1 MALLDSFKANKAISV
16 VLAHNQV
23 SASELKDAVV
33 KIKRIGES
41 TIPKLISA
49 IAESPNNKP
58 LENLLLNFIDNQTLP
73 YYMDALADEDK
84 TIVTHVMQLLSKSE
98 KYDPN
103 RLIQLFEDPEIHKN
117 VLVQILN
124 SHKQSLNSNKL
135 FEALDKVDKKIRV
148 LIFKVLEDIVQDSM
162 VPKLLVYAES
172 KDPNTRLHVARL
184 LAKFSTEQVRDKLF
198 QLLKDNHN
206 EIRLTALDGLGKM
219 KIPVSAREICP
230 SLRDPNLTIQAK
242 AIDTLV
248 KIEDPNI
255 VKYLVGI
262 LQDESEYIRRAA
274 VEVLNEVADPRAI
287 KDLLS
292 AMRDQDWWVKV
303 RAADALGSI
312 GGPKVVE
319 AVLGLLNDDDEFLRR
334 TAVEI
339 LNSIKDERAVDYLI
353 NALDDEDWWVRERA
367 ADALAKLG
375 SERAIPALVE
385 MLEQQP
391 ESAKIAIRALTEI
404 GNPEAINPLISKLQE
419 NDVSLKKHI
428 IEALGELSD
437 HQHSENIEN
446 ALKQVQ
452 ETSDEDIRQVASTTL
467 DTVIAK
473 NRFLAGKRK
482 HSDTEST
489 LGDNEEKTDST
500 KKQSS
505 ISDAALKH
513 IDPAM
518 LKPGMVLSDRYEIIK
533 HIGKGAFGFVIL
545 VKDRMVNEEII
556 LKFLNPQMATD
567 ESVIQRFVYELR
579 YTRKITH
586 PNVIRIYD
594 FLTFG
599 KSYAISMEYFESHSL
614 SYEVKNKLTTDLKR
628 NIKIIIDICN
638 GLLIAHNANVVHRDI
653 KPANILVDKN
663 NVVKIVDFGLAAAA
677 SQGDARITKSGILVG
692 TPTYMAPE
700 QVRGRKIDTRT
711 DIYSLGIVMYEMFTG
726 RPPFKEKDHMATLF
740 KHVEGKAVPPKEK
753 NPRINDELNDIIMHA
768 IHVDPTQRYQHIN
781 ELSKDLQN
789 LLDKGIY

>member
-23 SASELKDAVV
+23 SASELKNAVV
-33 KIKRIGES
+33 KIKSIGES

-49 IAESPNNKP
+49 IADSSNNKP

-73 YYMDALADEDK
+73 YYIDALADEDK
-84 TIVTHVMQLLSKSE
+84 TIVTHVMHLLSKSQ

-124 SHKQSLNSNKL
+124 SHKESLNSDKL
-135 FEALDKVDKKIRV
+135 FQALEKVDKNIRI
-148 LIFKVLEDIVQDSM
+148 LIFKVLEGIVQETM
-162 VPKLLVYAES
+162 VPKLLAYADS
-172 KDPNTRLHVARL
+172 KDPNTRLHIARL
-184 LAKFSTEQVRDKLF
+184 LAKFSIEQVRDKLL
-198 QLLKDNHN
+198 QLLKDKHN
-206 EIRLTALDGLGKM
+206 EIRLAALDGLGKM

-230 SLRDPNLTIQAK
+230 ALKDPNLTVQTR
-242 AIDTLV
+242 AIETLV
-248 KIEDPNI
+248 KIEDPDI
-255 VKYLVGI
+255 VRYLVEI

-274 VEVLNEVADPRAI
+274 VEVLNEVADPSSI
-287 KDLLS
+287 KDLLH

-319 AVLGLLNDDDEFLRR
+319 AVLELLNNEDDFFRR

-339 LNSIKDERAVDYLI
+339 LNSIKDERAIDYLI
-353 NALDDEDWWVRERA
+353 NALNDKDWWVRERA

-375 SERAIPALVE
+375 SDRAIPALLK
-385 MLEQQP
+385 MLDEQP
-391 ESAKIAIRALTEI
+391 ESAKIAIRALTDI
-404 GNPEAINPLISKLQE
+404 GNTDAIAPLISKLQE
-419 NDVSLKKHI
+419 SDLSLKKHI

-437 HQHSENIEN
+437 HQHSKNIES
-446 ALKQVQ
+446 ALNQVL
-452 ETSDEDIRQVASTTL
+452 ETDDEDIRQIASATL
-467 DTVIAK
+467 DTIIAK
-473 NRFLAGKRK
+473 NRFMANRTSDTDSRSAVNSGGEKTAISQQQPLAG
-482 HSDTEST
+482 TAI
-489 LGDNEEKTDST
+489 
-500 KKQSS
+500 QQ
-505 ISDAALKH
+505 

-518 LKPGMVLSDRYEIIK
+518 LKPGMIMSDRYEIIK

-545 VKDRMVNEEII
+545 VKDKMVNEEII

-567 ESVIQRFVYELR
+567 ESVIQRFIYELR

-599 KSYAISMEYFESHSL
+599 KSYAISMEYFDSHSL
-614 SYEVKNKLTTDLKR
+614 SYEVKNKLTNDIKR

-638 GLLIAHNANVVHRDI
+638 GLNIAHKVKVVHRDI

-663 NVVKIVDFGLAAAA
+663 NIVKIVDFGLAAAA

-740 KHVEGKAVPPKEK
+740 KHVEG
-753 NPRINDELNDIIMHA
+753 NPTPAREMNSKIDEELNNIIMHA
-768 IHVDPTQRYQHIN
+768 IHVDPTQRYQHID
-781 ELSKDLQN
+781 ELARDLKTLSDKDT
-789 LLDKGIY
+789 Y

>member
-33 KIKRIGES
+33 KIKSIGES
-41 TIPKLISA
+41 TIPKLIAA

-73 YYMDALADEDK
+73 YYMDALTDEDK
-84 TIVTHVMQLLSKSE
+84 TIVTHVMRLLSKSQ

-103 RLIQLFEDPEIHKN
+103 RLIHLFEDPEIHKN

-124 SHKQSLNSNKL
+124 SHTESLNSNKL
-135 FEALDKVDKKIRV
+135 FEALDKVDKKVRV
-148 LIFKVLEDIVQDSM
+148 LIFKVLEDIVQESM
-162 VPKLLVYAES
+162 VPKLLIYAES

-184 LAKFSTEQVRDKLF
+184 LAKFSIEQVRDKLLH
-198 QLLKDNHN
+198 LLKDNHN
-206 EIRLTALDGLGKM
+206 EIRLAALDGLGKM
-219 KIPVSAREICP
+219 KIPVPAREICP
-230 SLRDPNLTIQAK
+230 SLKDPNLTIQAR

-255 VKYLVGI
+255 VKYLVEI

-339 LNSIKDERAVDYLI
+339 LNSIKDERTVDYLI

-375 SERAIPALVE
+375 SERAIPALIK
-385 MLEQQP
+385 MLDQQP
-391 ESAKIAIRALTEI
+391 ESAKIAVRALSEI
-404 GNPEAINPLISKLQE
+404 GNADAIEPLISKLQE
-419 NDVSLKKHI
+419 SDVSLKKHI
-428 IEALGELSD
+428 IEALGELSS
-437 HQHSENIEN
+437 HQHSENIES
-446 ALKQVQ
+446 ALRQVQ
-452 ETSDEDIRQVASTTL
+452 ETSDEDVRQVASATL
-467 DTVIAK
+467 DTVIAR
-473 NRFLAGKRK
+473 NRFVASGSSGTGSESTIDTSREQSASSQQGPLAG
-482 HSDTEST
+482 
-489 LGDNEEKTDST
+489 
-500 KKQSS
+500 SS
-505 ISDAALKH
+505 MQH

-518 LKPGMVLSDRYEIIK
+518 LKPGMLLNDRYEIIK

-545 VKDRMVNEEII
+545 VNDKMVNEEII

-599 KSYAISMEYFESHSL
+599 KSYAISMEYFDSHSL
-614 SYEVKNKLTTDLKR
+614 SYEVKNKLTGDFQR
-628 NIKIIIDICN
+628 SIKMFIDICN
-638 GLLIAHNANVVHRDI
+638 GLSIAHKVGVVHRDI
-653 KPANILVDKN
+653 KPANLLVDKN

-677 SQGDARITKSGILVG
+677 SQGDSRVTKSGILVG

-740 KHVEGKAVPPKEK
+740 KHVEGKATPVKEM
-753 NPRINDELNDIIMHA
+753 NPEINDELNDIIMHA
-768 IHVDPTQRYQHIN
+768 IHVDPTQRYQHID
-781 ELSKDLQN
+781 ELARDLQT
-789 LLDKGIY
+789 LYDKGVY

>member
-33 KIKRIGES
+33 QIKRIGES
-41 TIPKLISA
+41 TIPKLIAA
-49 IAESPNNKP
+49 IADSPGNKP
-58 LENLLLNFIDNQTLP
+58 LENLLLNFLDNQTLP

-84 TIVTHVMQLLSKSE
+84 TIVTHVMRLLAKSE

-103 RLIQLFEDPEIHKN
+103 RLIALFEDPEIHKN

-162 VPKLLVYAES
+162 VPKLLKYAES

-184 LAKFSTEQVRDKLF
+184 LSKFSLEQVRDKLIS
-198 QLLKDNHN
+198 LLRDSHN

-230 SLRDPNLTIQAK
+230 SLKDPNLTIQAK
-242 AIDTLV
+242 AIETLV
-248 KIEDPNI
+248 KINDPDI
-255 VKYLVGI
+255 VKYLVEI
-262 LQDESEYIRRAA
+262 LKDESEYIRRAA

-287 KDLLS
+287 KDLLG

-319 AVLGLLNDDDEFLRR
+319 AVLGLLNDEDEFLRR

-339 LNSIKDERAVDYLI
+339 LNSIKDERAIDYLI
-353 NALDDEDWWVRERA
+353 DALGDDDWWVRERA
-367 ADALAKLG
+367 ADALAKLK
-375 SERAIPALVE
+375 SERAIPALVA
-385 MLEQQP
+385 MLDQQP
-391 ESAKIAIRALTEI
+391 QSAKIAVRALSEI
-404 GNPEAINPLISKLQE
+404 GNSEAVKPLIDKLQHS
-419 NDVSLKKHI
+419 DASLKKHI

-437 HQHSENIEN
+437 QRHSANVES
-446 ALKQVQ
+446 ALKQVMD
-452 ETSDEDIRQVASTTL
+452 EGDEDIRQAASSTL
-467 DTVIAK
+467 NTVIAR
-473 NRFLAGKRK
+473 NRFVASNPSMADSASTLPGKPRAEGARAQ
-482 HSDTEST
+482 EST
-489 LGDNEEKTDST
+489 SEAEV
-500 KKQSS
+500 QR
-505 ISDAALKH
+505 

-518 LKPGMVLSDRYEIIK
+518 LKPGMVLSDRYEVIK

-567 ESVIQRFVYELR
+567 ESVIQRFVHELR

-586 PNVIRIYD
+586 ANVIRIYD

-599 KSYAISMEYFESHSL
+599 KSYAISMEYFDSHSL
-614 SYEVKNKLTTDLKR
+614 SHEIKNRLMSDFRR
-628 NIKIIIDICN
+628 NIRILIDICK
-638 GLLIAHNANVVHRDI
+638 GLSIAHKAGVVHRDI

-677 SQGDARITKSGILVG
+677 SQGDSRITKSGILVG

-740 KHVEGKAVPPKEK
+740 KHVEGKAVPAMERNDK
-753 NPRINDELNDIIMHA
+753 INEELNRIIMRA
-768 IHVDPTQRYQHIN
+768 IHVDPTQRYQHIE
-781 ELSKDLQN
+781 ELEKDLQA
-789 LLDKGIY
+789 LYDKGVY

>member
-23 SASELKDAVV
+23 SAGELKDAVV
-33 KIKRIGES
+33 KIKSIGES

-73 YYMDALADEDK
+73 FYMDALADEDK
-84 TIVTHVMQLLSKSE
+84 TIVTHVMRLLSKSQ

-103 RLIQLFEDPEIHKN
+103 RLIHLFEDPEIHKN

-124 SHKQSLNSNKL
+124 SHTESLNSNKL
-135 FEALDKVDKKIRV
+135 FEALDKVDKKVRV
-148 LIFKVLEDIVQDSM
+148 LIFKVLEDIVQESM
-162 VPKLLVYAES
+162 VPKLLIYAES
-172 KDPNTRLHVARL
+172 KDPNTRLHVTRL
-184 LAKFSTEQVRDKLF
+184 LAKFSIEQVRDKLLH
-198 QLLKDNHN
+198 LLKDNHN
-206 EIRLTALDGLGKM
+206 EIRLAALDGLGKM
-219 KIPVSAREICP
+219 KIPVSAREVCP
-230 SLRDPNLTIQAK
+230 SLKDPNLTIQAR

-255 VKYLVGI
+255 VKYLVEI

-287 KDLLS
+287 KDLLG

-375 SERAIPALVE
+375 SERAIPALVK
-385 MLEQQP
+385 MLNQQP
-391 ESAKIAIRALTEI
+391 ESAKIAIRALSEI
-404 GNPEAINPLISKLQE
+404 GNAEAIEPLISKLQE
-419 NDVSLKKHI
+419 SDISLKKHI
-428 IEALGELSD
+428 IEALGELSS
-437 HQHSENIEN
+437 HQHSENIES
-446 ALKQVQ
+446 ALKKMQ
-452 ETSDEDIRQVASTTL
+452 ETSNEEVRQVASATL
-467 DTVIAK
+467 DTVIAR
-473 NRFLAGKRK
+473 NRFVASRTSSTDSESTIDTGKEQISSSQQGPLAG
-482 HSDTEST
+482 
-489 LGDNEEKTDST
+489 
-500 KKQSS
+500 SS
-505 ISDAALKH
+505 MQH

-518 LKPGMVLSDRYEIIK
+518 LKSGMLLNDRYEIIR

-545 VKDRMVNEEII
+545 VKDKMVNEEII

-599 KSYAISMEYFESHSL
+599 KSYAISMEFFESHSL
-614 SYEVKNKLTTDLKR
+614 SHEVKNKLTGDFKR
-628 NIKIIIDICN
+628 NIKIFIDICN
-638 GLLIAHNANVVHRDI
+638 GLSIAHKVGVVHRDI
-653 KPANILVDKN
+653 KPANLLVDKN

-677 SQGDARITKSGILVG
+677 SQGDSRITKSGILVG

-740 KHVEGKAVPPKEK
+740 KHVEGKATPVKEMNPK
-753 NPRINDELNDIIMHA
+753 INDELNDIIMHA

-781 ELSKDLQN
+781 ELARDLQT
-789 LLDKGIY
+789 LYDKDVY

>member
-16 VLAHNQV
+16 VLSHNQV
-23 SASELKDAVV
+23 SASELKEAVV
-33 KIKRIGES
+33 KIKSIGES

-49 IAESPNNKP
+49 IAESSNNKP
-58 LENLLLNFIDNQTLP
+58 LENLLLNFLDNQTLP

-84 TIVTHVMQLLSKSE
+84 SIVTHVMRLLSKSD

-117 VLVQILN
+117 VLIQILN
-124 SHKQSLNSNKL
+124 SHKESINSNKL
-135 FEALDKVDKKIRV
+135 FETLDKVDKKIRV
-148 LIFKVLEDIVQDSM
+148 LIFKVLEGIVQDSM
-162 VPKLLVYAES
+162 VPKLLSYAES

-184 LAKFSTEQVRDKLF
+184 LAQFSTEQVRDKLF
-198 QLLKDNHN
+198 HLLKDNHN

-230 SLRDPNLTIQAK
+230 SLKDPNLTIQAK

-248 KIEDPNI
+248 KTKDPNV
-255 VKYLVGI
+255 VKYLVTI

-287 KDLLS
+287 KDLLG

-319 AVLGLLNDDDEFLRR
+319 AVLELLNDEDEFLRR

-353 NALDDEDWWVRERA
+353 NALNDNDWWVRERA
-367 ADALAKLG
+367 ADALAKLN
-375 SERAIPALVE
+375 SERATPALIK
-385 MLEQQP
+385 MLDEQP
-391 ESAKIAIRALTEI
+391 ESAKIAIRALSEI
-404 GNPEAINPLISKLQE
+404 GDAEAIEPLISKLQE
-419 NDVSLKKHI
+419 SDASLKKHI

-437 HQHSENIEN
+437 QQHSANIET
-446 ALKQVQ
+446 ALKQVLATQ
-452 ETSDEDIRQVASTTL
+452 DEDIKQVASATL
-467 DTVIAK
+467 NTVISR
-473 NRFLAGKRK
+473 NRFVANNSK
-482 HSDTEST
+482 STNSEST
-489 LGDNEEKTDST
+489 LVTNTNTENRSQQE
-500 KKQSS
+500 Q
-505 ISDAALKH
+505 ISDATVQH

-518 LKPGMVLSDRYEIIK
+518 LKAGMVLNDRYEIIK

-545 VKDRMVNEEII
+545 VKDKIVNEDII

-599 KSYAISMEYFESHSL
+599 KSYAISMEYFDSHSL
-614 SYEVKNKLTTDLKR
+614 SYEVKNKLMADFAR

-638 GLLIAHNANVVHRDI
+638 GLIIAHNANVVHRDI
-653 KPANILVDKN
+653 KPANLLVDKN

-677 SQGDARITKSGILVG
+677 SQGDSRITKSGILVG

-711 DIYSLGIVMYEMFTG
+711 DIYSLGIVMYEIFTG

-740 KHVEGKAVPPKEK
+740 KHVEGKATPAKEK
-753 NPRINDELNDIIMHA
+753 NPKINDELNEIIMHA
-768 IHVDPTQRYQHIN
+768 IHVDPTKRYQHID
-781 ELSKDLQN
+781 ELGKDLQT
-789 LLDKGIY
+789 LYDKEIY

>member
-1 MALLDSFKANKAISV
+1 MALLDSYKANKAISI
-16 VLAHNQV
+16 VLAYNQV
-23 SASELKDAVV
+23 SAGELKNAVV
-33 KIKRIGES
+33 KIKNIGES

-49 IAESPNNKP
+49 ISDSHNNKP
-58 LENLLLNFIDNQTLP
+58 LENLLINFLDNQTLP
-73 YYMDALADEDK
+73 YYIDALADEDK
-84 TIVTHVMQLLSKSE
+84 SIVTHIMRLLIKSE

-117 VLVQILN
+117 VLVQIL
-124 SHKQSLNSNKL
+124 STHKQSLNSNKL
-135 FEALDKVDKKIRV
+135 FESLDKVDKKTRILV
-148 LIFKVLEDIVQDSM
+148 FKVLEDIVQDSM
-162 VPKLLVYAES
+162 IPKLLVYAES
-172 KDPNTRLHVARL
+172 KDPGTRLHVARL
-184 LAKFSTEQVRDKLF
+184 LARFSTEQVRDKLL
-198 QLLKDNHN
+198 QLLKDPHN

-219 KIPVSAREICP
+219 KIPVPAREICP
-230 SLRDPNLTIQAK
+230 ALKDPNLTIQAK
-242 AIDTLV
+242 AIETLV
-248 KIEDPNI
+248 KIEDPSV
-255 VKYLVGI
+255 VKYLVEI

-339 LNSIKDERAVDYLI
+339 LNSIKDERAVDFLI
-353 NALDDEDWWVRERA
+353 NALEDQDWWVRERA

-375 SERAIPALVE
+375 SDRAIPALVE
-385 MLEQQP
+385 MLDQQP
-391 ESAKIAIRALTEI
+391 DSAKIAIRALTEI
-404 GNPEAINPLISKLQE
+404 GNTDAISPLISKLQE
-419 NDVSLKKHI
+419 NDVSLKKNI

-437 HQHSENIEN
+437 HQHAEDIES

-452 ETSDEDIRQVASTTL
+452 ESSDEDVRQIASTTL

-473 NRFLAGKRK
+473 NRFLAGKRSNASSGSRSTTTTEK
-482 HSDTEST
+482 SDSSLQKTST
-489 LGDNEEKTDST
+489 
-500 KKQSS
+500 
-505 ISDAALKH
+505 SDATVSH

-518 LKPGMVLSDRYEIIK
+518 LKPGMVLSDRYEIVK

-614 SYEVKNKLTTDLKR
+614 SYEVKNKLTTDINR

-638 GLLIAHNANVVHRDI
+638 GLKIAHNNNVVHRDI

-677 SQGDARITKSGILVG
+677 SQGDSRITKSGILVG

-740 KHVEGKAVPPKEK
+740 KHVEGNATPAKEK
-753 NPRINDELNDIIMHA
+753 NPKISDELNDIIMHA
-768 IHVDPTQRYQHIN
+768 IHVDPTLRYQQID
-781 ELSKDLQN
+781 ELGNDLQA
-789 LLDKGIY
+789 LLDKETN

>member
-33 KIKRIGES
+33 QIKRIGES
-41 TIPKLISA
+41 TIPKLIAA
-49 IAESPNNKP
+49 IADSPGNKP
-58 LENLLLNFIDNQTLP
+58 LENLLLNFLDNQTLP

-84 TIVTHVMQLLSKSE
+84 TIVTHVMRLLAKSE

-103 RLIQLFEDPEIHKN
+103 RLIALFEDPEIHKN

-162 VPKLLVYAES
+162 VPKLLKYAES

-184 LAKFSTEQVRDKLF
+184 LSKFSLEQVRDKLIS
-198 QLLKDNHN
+198 LLRDSHN

-230 SLRDPNLTIQAK
+230 SLKDPNLTIQAK
-242 AIDTLV
+242 AIETLV
-248 KIEDPNI
+248 KINDPDI
-255 VKYLVGI
+255 VKYLVEI
-262 LQDESEYIRRAA
+262 LKDESEYIRRAA

-287 KDLLS
+287 KDLLG

-303 RAADALGSI
+303 RAADAL
-312 GGPKVVE
+312 
-319 AVLGLLNDDDEFLRR
+319 
-334 TAVEI
+334 
-339 LNSIKDERAVDYLI
+339 
-353 NALDDEDWWVRERA
+353 
-367 ADALAKLG
+367 AKLK
-375 SERAIPALVE
+375 SERAIPALVA
-385 MLEQQP
+385 MLDQQP
-391 ESAKIAIRALTEI
+391 QSAKIAVRALSEI
-404 GNPEAINPLISKLQE
+404 GNSEAVKPLIDKLQHS
-419 NDVSLKKHI
+419 DASLKKHI

-437 HQHSENIEN
+437 QRHSANVES
-446 ALKQVQ
+446 ALKQVMD
-452 ETSDEDIRQVASTTL
+452 EGDEDIRQAASSTL
-467 DTVIAK
+467 NTVIAR
-473 NRFLAGKRK
+473 NRFVASNPSMADSASTLPGKPQAEGARAQ
-482 HSDTEST
+482 EST
-489 LGDNEEKTDST
+489 SEAEV
-500 KKQSS
+500 QR
-505 ISDAALKH
+505 

-518 LKPGMVLSDRYEIIK
+518 LKPGMVLSDRYEVIK

-567 ESVIQRFVYELR
+567 ESVIQRFVHELR

-586 PNVIRIYD
+586 ANVIRIYD

-599 KSYAISMEYFESHSL
+599 KSYAISMEYFDSHSL
-614 SYEVKNKLTTDLKR
+614 SHEIKNRLMSDFRR
-628 NIKIIIDICN
+628 NIRILIDICK
-638 GLLIAHNANVVHRDI
+638 GLSIAHKAGVVHRDI

-677 SQGDARITKSGILVG
+677 SQGDSRITKSGILVG

-740 KHVEGKAVPPKEK
+740 KHVEGKAVPAMERNDK
-753 NPRINDELNDIIMHA
+753 INEELNRIIMRA
-768 IHVDPTQRYQHIN
+768 IHVDPTQRYQHIE
-781 ELSKDLQN
+781 ELEKDLQA
-789 LLDKGIY
+789 LYDKGVY

>member
-1 MALLDSFKANKAISV
+1 MALLDSFKANKAISI

-23 SASELKDAVV
+23 SASELKNAVV
-33 KIKRIGES
+33 KIKSIGES

-84 TIVTHVMQLLSKSE
+84 TIVTHVMRLLSKSQ

-124 SHKQSLNSNKL
+124 SHKQSLHSEKL
-135 FEALDKVDKKIRV
+135 FKALENVDKNIRI
-148 LIFKVLEDIVQDSM
+148 LIFKVLEDIVQENM

-172 KDPNTRLHVARL
+172 KDPNTRLHIARL
-184 LAKFSTEQVRDKLF
+184 LAKFSIEQVRDKLL
-198 QLLKDNHN
+198 QLLKDKHN
-206 EIRLTALDGLGKM
+206 EIRLAALDGLGKM

-230 SLRDPNLTIQAK
+230 ALKDPNLTVQAR
-242 AIDTLV
+242 AIETLV
-248 KIEDPNI
+248 KIEDPDI
-255 VKYLVGI
+255 VKYLVEI

-274 VEVLNEVADPRAI
+274 VEVLNEVADPSSI
-287 KDLLS
+287 KDLLH

-319 AVLGLLNDDDEFLRR
+319 AVLELLNHEDDFFRR

-339 LNSIKDERAVDYLI
+339 LNSIKDERAIDYLI
-353 NALDDEDWWVRERA
+353 NALDDKDWWVRERA

-375 SERAIPALVE
+375 SDRAIPALVK
-385 MLEQQP
+385 MLNDQP
-391 ESAKIAIRALTEI
+391 ESAKIAIHALTDI
-404 GNPEAINPLISKLQE
+404 GNTDAISPLISKLQGSE
-419 NDVSLKKHI
+419 ISLKKNI

-437 HQHSENIEN
+437 HQHSENVES
-446 ALKQVQ
+446 ALKQVL
-452 ETSDEDIRQVASTTL
+452 ENEDEDIRQVASATL
-467 DTVIAK
+467 NTIISK
-473 NRFLAGKRK
+473 NRFMTDRNSSSKSK
-482 HSDTEST
+482 ST
-489 LGDNEEKTDST
+489 LNSGEEKTNISR
-500 KKQSS
+500 QQPL
-505 ISDAALKH
+505 SDATIQQ

-518 LKPGMVLSDRYEIIK
+518 LKPGMLLNDRYEIVK

-545 VKDRMVNEEII
+545 VKDKMVNEEII

-599 KSYAISMEYFESHSL
+599 KSYAISMEYFDSHSL
-614 SYEVKNKLTTDLKR
+614 SYEIKNKLTSDIKR

-638 GLLIAHNANVVHRDI
+638 GLNIAHKTNVVHRDI

-740 KHVEGKAVPPKEK
+740 KHVEGKPMQATKMNPK
-753 NPRINDELNDIIMHA
+753 INEELNNIIMHA
-768 IHVDPTQRYQHIN
+768 IHVDPKQRYQHID
-781 ELSKDLQN
+781 ELARDLQT
-789 LLDKGIY
+789 LYDRDTD

>member
-23 SASELKDAVV
+23 SAGELKNAVV
-33 KIKRIGES
+33 KIKSIGEA

-49 IAESPNNKP
+49 IADSSNNKP
-58 LENLLLNFIDNQTLP
+58 LENLLLNFINNQTLP

-84 TIVTHVMQLLSKSE
+84 TIVTYVMRLLSKSQ

-135 FEALDKVDKKIRV
+135 FQALENVDKNIRI
-148 LIFKVLEDIVQDSM
+148 LIFKVLEDIVQESM

-172 KDPNTRLHVARL
+172 KDPNTRLHIARL
-184 LAKFSTEQVRDKLF
+184 LAKFSIEQVRDKLL
-198 QLLKDNHN
+198 QLLKDKHT
-206 EIRLTALDGLGKM
+206 EIRLAALDGLGKM

-230 SLRDPNLTIQAK
+230 ALKDPNLTVQAR
-242 AIDTLV
+242 AIETLV
-248 KIEDPNI
+248 KIEDPDI
-255 VKYLVGI
+255 VRYLVEI

-274 VEVLNEVADPRAI
+274 VEVLNEVADPSSI
-287 KDLLS
+287 KDLLH

-319 AVLGLLNDDDEFLRR
+319 AVLELLNHEDDFFRR

-339 LNSIKDERAVDYLI
+339 LNSIKDERAVNYLI
-353 NALDDEDWWVRERA
+353 NALNDKDWWVRERA
-367 ADALAKLG
+367 ADALAKMG
-375 SERAIPALVE
+375 SDQAIPALLT
-385 MLEQQP
+385 MLDEQP
-391 ESAKIAIRALTEI
+391 KSAKIAIQALADI
-404 GNPEAINPLISKLQE
+404 GNTDAIAPLISKLQDSE
-419 NDVSLKKHI
+419 TSLKKYI

-437 HQHSENIEN
+437 HQYAENVES
-446 ALKQVQ
+446 ALKQAL
-452 ETSDEDIRQVASTTL
+452 ENNDEDVRQVASATL
-467 DTVIAK
+467 DTIIAK
-473 NRFLAGKRK
+473 NRFMANR
-482 HSDTEST
+482 SSSTNSEST
-489 LGDNEEKTDST
+489 LNSGTEKTAVSR
-500 KKQSS
+500 QQPL
-505 ISDAALKH
+505 SDVAIQQ

-518 LKPGMVLSDRYEIIK
+518 LKPGMLLSDRYEIVK

-545 VKDRMVNEEII
+545 VKDKMVNEEII

-599 KSYAISMEYFESHSL
+599 KSYAISMEYFDSHSL
-614 SYEVKNKLTTDLKR
+614 SYEVKNKLTGDIKR

-638 GLLIAHNANVVHRDI
+638 GLNIAHQANVVHRDI

-740 KHVEGKAVPPKEK
+740 KHVEGKPVPAKEMNPKIDE
-753 NPRINDELNDIIMHA
+753 ELNNIIMHA
-768 IHVDPTQRYQHIN
+768 IHVDPTQRYQHIDQ
-781 ELSKDLQN
+781 LARDLQT
-789 LLDKGIY
+789 LYDKGIY

>member
-33 KIKRIGES
+33 KIKSIGES
-41 TIPKLISA
+41 TIPKLIAA

-73 YYMDALADEDK
+73 YYMDALTDEDK
-84 TIVTHVMQLLSKSE
+84 TIVTHVMRLLSKSQ

-103 RLIQLFEDPEIHKN
+103 RLIHLFEDPEIHKN

-124 SHKQSLNSNKL
+124 SHTESLNSNKL
-135 FEALDKVDKKIRV
+135 FEALDKVDKKVRV
-148 LIFKVLEDIVQDSM
+148 LIFKVLEDIVQESM
-162 VPKLLVYAES
+162 VPKLLIYAES
-172 KDPNTRLHVARL
+172 KDPNPRLHVARL
-184 LAKFSTEQVRDKLF
+184 LAKFSIEQVRDKLLH
-198 QLLKDNHN
+198 LLKDNHN
-206 EIRLTALDGLGKM
+206 EIRLAALDGLGKM
-219 KIPVSAREICP
+219 KIPVPAREICP
-230 SLRDPNLTIQAK
+230 SLKDPNLTIQAR

-255 VKYLVGI
+255 VKYLVEI

-375 SERAIPALVE
+375 SERAIPALVK
-385 MLEQQP
+385 MLDRQP
-391 ESAKIAIRALTEI
+391 ESAKIAVRALSEI
-404 GNPEAINPLISKLQE
+404 GNTDAIEPLISKLQE
-419 NDVSLKKHI
+419 SDVSLKKHI
-428 IEALGELSD
+428 IEALGELSS
-437 HQHSENIEN
+437 HQHSENIES
-446 ALKQVQ
+446 ALRQVQ
-452 ETSDEDIRQVASTTL
+452 ETSDEDVRQVASATL
-467 DTVIAK
+467 DTVIAR
-473 NRFLAGKRK
+473 NRFVASSSSGTGSESTIDTGREQSASSRQGPLAG
-482 HSDTEST
+482 
-489 LGDNEEKTDST
+489 
-500 KKQSS
+500 SS
-505 ISDAALKH
+505 MQH

-518 LKPGMVLSDRYEIIK
+518 LKPGMLLNDRYEIIK

-545 VKDRMVNEEII
+545 VNDKMVNEEII

-599 KSYAISMEYFESHSL
+599 KSYAISMEYFDSHSL
-614 SYEVKNKLTTDLKR
+614 SYEVKNKLTGDFQR
-628 NIKIIIDICN
+628 SIKMFIDICN
-638 GLLIAHNANVVHRDI
+638 GLSIAHKVGVVHRDI
-653 KPANILVDKN
+653 KPANLLVDKN

-677 SQGDARITKSGILVG
+677 SQGDSRVTKSGILVG

-740 KHVEGKAVPPKEK
+740 KHVEGKATPVKEM
-753 NPRINDELNDIIMHA
+753 NPAINDELNDIIMHA
-768 IHVDPTQRYQHIN
+768 IHVDPTQRYQHID
-781 ELSKDLQN
+781 ELARDLQT
-789 LLDKGIY
+789 LYDKGVY

>member
-1 MALLDSFKANKAISV
+1 MALLDSFKANKAISI

-23 SASELKDAVV
+23 SASELKNAVV
-33 KIKRIGES
+33 KIKSIGES

-49 IAESPNNKP
+49 IAESSNNKP

-84 TIVTHVMQLLSKSE
+84 TIVTQVMRLLSKSQ

-103 RLIQLFEDPEIHKN
+103 RLIHLFEDPEIHKN

-124 SHKQSLNSNKL
+124 SHKQSLNSDKL
-135 FEALDKVDKKIRV
+135 FQTLDKVDKNIRV
-148 LIFKVLEDIVQDSM
+148 LIFKVLEDIVQESM
-162 VPKLLVYAES
+162 VPKLLAYAES
-172 KDPNTRLHVARL
+172 KDPNTRLHIARL
-184 LAKFSTEQVRDKLF
+184 LEKFSIEQVRDKLL
-198 QLLKDNHN
+198 QLLKDRHT
-206 EIRLTALDGLGKM
+206 EIRLAALDGLGKM

-230 SLRDPNLTIQAK
+230 TLKDPDLTVQAR
-242 AIDTLV
+242 AIETLV

-255 VKYLVGI
+255 VRYLVEI

-274 VEVLNEVADPRAI
+274 VEVLNEVADPSSI
-287 KDLLS
+287 KDLLH

-319 AVLGLLNDDDEFLRR
+319 AVLELLNNEDEFFRR

-339 LNSIKDERAVDYLI
+339 LNSIKDERAIDYLI
-353 NALDDEDWWVRERA
+353 NALDDKDWWVRERA

-375 SERAIPALVE
+375 SDRAIPALVT
-385 MLEQQP
+385 MLNQQP
-391 ESAKIAIRALTEI
+391 ESAKIAIRALIDI
-404 GNPEAINPLISKLQE
+404 GNSDAIAPLISKLQE
-419 NDVSLKKHI
+419 SEISLKKNI

-437 HQHSENIEN
+437 HQHSENVES
-446 ALKQVQ
+446 ALRQVL
-452 ETSDEDIRQVASTTL
+452 ESEDEDIRQVASATL
-467 DTVIAK
+467 DTIIAK
-473 NRFLAGKRK
+473 NRFMTNRR
-482 HSDTEST
+482 SDTNSQST
-489 LGDNEEKTDST
+489 LNSGTGKNTHSR
-500 KKQSS
+500 QPPL
-505 ISDAALKH
+505 SDASIQQ

-518 LKPGMVLSDRYEIIK
+518 LKPGMVLSERYEIIK

-545 VKDRMVNEEII
+545 VRDKMVNEEII

-599 KSYAISMEYFESHSL
+599 KSYAISMEFFDSHSL
-614 SYEVKNKLTTDLKR
+614 GYEVKNKLTTDIKR

-638 GLLIAHNANVVHRDI
+638 GLTIAHKANVVHRDI

-726 RPPFKEKDHMATLF
+726 RPPYKEKDHMATLF
-740 KHVEGKAVPPKEK
+740 KHVEGKATPAMEMNPK
-753 NPRINDELNDIIMHA
+753 INKELNNIIMHA
-768 IHVDPTQRYQHIN
+768 IHVDPKQRYQHID
-781 ELSKDLQN
+781 ELARDLQI
-789 LLDKGIY
+789 LYDKDIY

>member
-23 SASELKDAVV
+23 SASELKNAVV
-33 KIKRIGES
+33 KIKSIGEP
-41 TIPKLISA
+41 TIPKLILA
-49 IAESPNNKP
+49 IAESSNNKP
-58 LENLLLNFIDNQTLP
+58 LDNLLLNFIDNQTLSH
-73 YYMDALADEDK
+73 YTDALADEDK
-84 TIVTHVMQLLSKSE
+84 IIVTHVMRLLSKSQ

-103 RLIQLFEDPEIHKN
+103 RLIPLFEDPEIHKN

-124 SHKQSLNSNKL
+124 SHKQSLNSDKL
-135 FEALDKVDKKIRV
+135 FESLENVDKSIRI
-148 LIFKVLEDIVQDSM
+148 LIFKVLEDIVQENM
-162 VPKLLVYAES
+162 VPKLLIYAES
-172 KDPNTRLHVARL
+172 KDPNTRLHIARL
-184 LAKFSTEQVRDKLF
+184 LAKFSIEQVRDKLLK
-198 QLLKDNHN
+198 LLKDKHT
-206 EIRLTALDGLGKM
+206 EIRLAALDGLGKM

-230 SLRDPNLTIQAK
+230 SLKDPNLTVQAS
-242 AIDTLV
+242 AIETLV
-248 KIEDPNI
+248 KIEDPDI
-255 VKYLVGI
+255 VKYLVEI

-274 VEVLNEVADPRAI
+274 VEVLNEVADPSSI
-287 KDLLS
+287 KDLLH

-319 AVLGLLNDDDEFLRR
+319 AVLELLNNKDDFFRR

-339 LNSIKDERAVDYLI
+339 LNSIKDERAIDYLI
-353 NALDDEDWWVRERA
+353 NALDDKDWWVRERA
-367 ADALAKLG
+367 ADALANLR
-375 SERAIPALVE
+375 SDRAIPALVK
-385 MLEQQP
+385 MLNEQP
-391 ESAKIAIRALTEI
+391 ESAKIAIRALADI
-404 GNPEAINPLISKLQE
+404 GNADAIAPLIEKLQGSE
-419 NDVSLKKHI
+419 TSLKKHI
-428 IEALGELSD
+428 IEALGKLSD
-437 HQHSENIEN
+437 HQHVENVESI
-446 ALKQVQ
+446 LKQVL
-452 ETSDEDIRQVASTTL
+452 ESDDEDVRQVASATL
-467 DTVIAK
+467 NTIIAK
-473 NRFLAGKRK
+473 NRFVASKS
-482 HSDTEST
+482 SDTTSEPTSST
-489 LGDNEEKTDST
+489 GGEKIST
-500 KKQSS
+500 SRQHTLADAS
-505 ISDAALKH
+505 IQQ

-518 LKPGMVLSDRYEIIK
+518 LKPGMLLNDRYEIVK

-545 VKDRMVNEEII
+545 VKDKMVNEEII

-594 FLTFG
+594 FITFG

-614 SYEVKNKLTTDLKR
+614 SYEIKNKLTGNIKR
-628 NIKIIIDICN
+628 NMKIIIDICN
-638 GLLIAHNANVVHRDI
+638 GLNVAHKTNVVHRDI
-653 KPANILVDKN
+653 KPANLLVDKN

-740 KHVEGKAVPPKEK
+740 KHVEGKPTLAREK
-753 NPRINDELNDIIMHA
+753 NSKIDNELNDIIMHA
-768 IHVDPTQRYQHIN
+768 IHVDPKQRYQHID
-781 ELSKDLQN
+781 ELGRDLQT
-789 LLDKGIY
+789 LHDKDTY

>member
-1 MALLDSFKANKAISV
+1 MALLDSFKANKAISI

-23 SASELKDAVV
+23 SASELKNAVV
-33 KIKRIGES
+33 KIKSIGES

-49 IAESPNNKP
+49 IAESSNNKP

-84 TIVTHVMQLLSKSE
+84 TIVTHVMRLLSKSQ

-103 RLIQLFEDPEIHKN
+103 RLIHLFEDPEIHKN

-124 SHKQSLNSNKL
+124 SHKPSLNSDKL
-135 FEALDKVDKKIRV
+135 FQALEKVDKNVRI
-148 LIFKVLEDIVQDSM
+148 LIFKVLQDIVQENM
-162 VPKLLVYAES
+162 VPKLLAYADS
-172 KDPNTRLHVARL
+172 KDPNTRLHIARL
-184 LAKFSTEQVRDKLF
+184 LAKFSIVQVRDKLF
-198 QLLKDNHN
+198 QLLKDKHT
-206 EIRLTALDGLGKM
+206 EIRLAALDGLGKM

-230 SLRDPNLTIQAK
+230 ALKDPDLTVQAR
-242 AIDTLV
+242 AIETLV

-255 VKYLVGI
+255 VRYLVEI

-274 VEVLNEVADPRAI
+274 VEVLNEVADPSSI
-287 KDLLS
+287 KDLLH

-319 AVLGLLNDDDEFLRR
+319 AVLELLNNEDEFFRR

-339 LNSIKDERAVDYLI
+339 LNSIKDERAIDYLI
-353 NALDDEDWWVRERA
+353 NALNDRDWWVRERA

-375 SERAIPALVE
+375 SDRAIPALVK
-385 MLEQQP
+385 MLNEQP
-391 ESAKIAIRALTEI
+391 ESAKIAIRALTDI
-404 GNPEAINPLISKLQE
+404 GNTDAIAPLISKLQE
-419 NDVSLKKHI
+419 SEISLKKNI

-437 HQHSENIEN
+437 HQHSENVES
-446 ALKQVQ
+446 ALKQVL
-452 ETSDEDIRQVASTTL
+452 ESEDEDIRQVASATL
-467 DTVIAK
+467 DTIIAK
-473 NRFLAGKRK
+473 NRFMTSRNAGTN
-482 HSDTEST
+482 SEST
-489 LGDNEEKTDST
+489 LNSDGEKTAGSPR
-500 KKQSS
+500 QQPL
-505 ISDAALKH
+505 SDASIQQ

-518 LKPGMVLSDRYEIIK
+518 LKPGMVLSDRYEIVK

-545 VKDRMVNEEII
+545 VRDKMVNEEII

-599 KSYAISMEYFESHSL
+599 KSYAISMEYFDSHSL
-614 SYEVKNKLTTDLKR
+614 SYEIKNKLTSDIKR

-638 GLLIAHNANVVHRDI
+638 GLTIAHKTNVVHRDI

-740 KHVEGKAVPPKEK
+740 KHVEGKPTQAREMNPK
-753 NPRINDELNDIIMHA
+753 INEELNDIIMHA
-768 IHVDPTQRYQHIN
+768 IHVDPKQRYQHID
-781 ELSKDLQN
+781 ELARDLQT
-789 LLDKGIY
+789 LYEKGIY

>member
-1 MALLDSFKANKAISV
+1 MALLDSFKANKAISI

-33 KIKRIGES
+33 KIKSIGES

-73 YYMDALADEDK
+73 FYMDALADENK
-84 TIVTHVMQLLSKSE
+84 TIVSHVMRLLSKSQ

-103 RLIQLFEDPEIHKN
+103 RLIHLFEDPEIHKN

-124 SHKQSLNSNKL
+124 SHTESLNSNKL
-135 FEALDKVDKKIRV
+135 FEALDKVDKKVRV
-148 LIFKVLEDIVQDSM
+148 LIFKVLEDIVQESM
-162 VPKLLVYAES
+162 VPKLLIYAES
-172 KDPNTRLHVARL
+172 KDPNTRLHVTRL
-184 LAKFSTEQVRDKLF
+184 LAKFSIEQVRDKLLH
-198 QLLKDNHN
+198 LLKDNHN
-206 EIRLTALDGLGKM
+206 EIRLAALDGLGKM
-219 KIPVSAREICP
+219 KIPVSAREVCP
-230 SLRDPNLTIQAK
+230 SLKDPNLTIQAR

-255 VKYLVGI
+255 VKYLVEI

-287 KDLLS
+287 KDLLG

-385 MLEQQP
+385 MLNQQP
-391 ESAKIAIRALTEI
+391 ESAKIAIRALSEI
-404 GNPEAINPLISKLQE
+404 GNAEAIEPLISKLQE
-419 NDVSLKKHI
+419 SDISLKKHI
-428 IEALGELSD
+428 IEALGELSS
-437 HQHSENIEN
+437 HQHSENIES
-446 ALKQVQ
+446 ALKKMQ
-452 ETSDEDIRQVASTTL
+452 ETSNEEVRQVASATL
-467 DTVIAK
+467 DTVIAR
-473 NRFLAGKRK
+473 NRFVASRSSGTDSESTIDTGKEQISSSQQGPLAG
-482 HSDTEST
+482 
-489 LGDNEEKTDST
+489 
-500 KKQSS
+500 SS
-505 ISDAALKH
+505 MQH

-518 LKPGMVLSDRYEIIK
+518 LKSGMLLNDRYEIIR

-545 VKDRMVNEEII
+545 VNDKMVNEEII

-599 KSYAISMEYFESHSL
+599 KSYAISMEFFESHSL
-614 SYEVKNKLTTDLKR
+614 SHEIKNKLANDFQR
-628 NIKIIIDICN
+628 SIKMFIDICN
-638 GLLIAHNANVVHRDI
+638 GLSIAHKVGVVHRDI
-653 KPANILVDKN
+653 KPANLLVDKN

-677 SQGDARITKSGILVG
+677 SQGDSRITKSGILVG

-740 KHVEGKAVPPKEK
+740 KHVEGKATPVKEMNSK
-753 NPRINDELNDIIMHA
+753 INDELNDIIMHA
-768 IHVDPTQRYQHIN
+768 IHVDPTQRYQQID
-781 ELSKDLQN
+781 ELALDLQA
-789 LLDKGIY
+789 LYDKDVY

>member
-33 KIKRIGES
+33 KIKSIGES
-41 TIPKLISA
+41 TIPKLIAA

-84 TIVTHVMQLLSKSE
+84 TIVTHVMRLLSKSQ

-103 RLIQLFEDPEIHKN
+103 RLIHLFEDPEIHKN

-124 SHKQSLNSNKL
+124 SHTESLNSNKL
-135 FEALDKVDKKIRV
+135 FEVLDKVDKKVRV
-148 LIFKVLEDIVQDSM
+148 LIFKVLEDIVQESM
-162 VPKLLVYAES
+162 VPKLLIYAES

-184 LAKFSTEQVRDKLF
+184 LAKFSIEQVRDKLLH
-198 QLLKDNHN
+198 LLKDNHN
-206 EIRLTALDGLGKM
+206 EIRLAALDGLGKM

-230 SLRDPNLTIQAK
+230 SLKDPSLTIQAR

-255 VKYLVGI
+255 VKYLVEI

-312 GGPKVVE
+312 GGPRVVE

-375 SERAIPALVE
+375 SERAIPALIK
-385 MLEQQP
+385 MLDQQP
-391 ESAKIAIRALTEI
+391 ESAKIAVRALSEI
-404 GNPEAINPLISKLQE
+404 GNADAIEPLISKLQE
-419 NDVSLKKHI
+419 SDISLKKHI
-428 IEALGELSD
+428 IEALGELSS
-437 HQHSENIEN
+437 HQHSANIES
-446 ALKQVQ
+446 ALKKMQ
-452 ETSDEDIRQVASTTL
+452 ETSDEDVRQVASATL
-467 DTVIAK
+467 DTVIAR
-473 NRFLAGKRK
+473 NRFVASSSSGTDSESTIDTGKEQGASSQQGPLAG
-482 HSDTEST
+482 
-489 LGDNEEKTDST
+489 
-500 KKQSS
+500 SS
-505 ISDAALKH
+505 MQH

-518 LKPGMVLSDRYEIIK
+518 LKPGMLLNDRYEIIK

-545 VKDRMVNEEII
+545 VNDKMVNEEII

-599 KSYAISMEYFESHSL
+599 KSYAISMEYFDSHSL
-614 SYEVKNKLTTDLKR
+614 SHEIKNKLTGDFQR
-628 NIKIIIDICN
+628 SIKMFIDICN
-638 GLLIAHNANVVHRDI
+638 GLSIAHKVGVVHRDI
-653 KPANILVDKN
+653 KPANLLVDKN

-677 SQGDARITKSGILVG
+677 SQGDSRITKSGILVG

-740 KHVEGKAVPPKEK
+740 KHVEGKATPVKEM
-753 NPRINDELNDIIMHA
+753 NPEINDELNDIIMHA
-768 IHVDPTQRYQHIN
+768 IHVDPTQRYQHID
-781 ELSKDLQN
+781 ELAMDLKT
-789 LLDKGIY
+789 LYDKGAY